1 MTIGEKIKSLRK
13 NISLSQEDFA
23 ERLHVSRS
31 AVAKWESNNGVPDI
45 GNLKMSD
52 DYLHVR
58 IKSFDSLEDQLEL
71 GETIPI
77 SDICKIEE
85 LSD

>member
-45 GNLKMSD
+45 GNLKMID

-58 IKSFDSLEDQLEL
+58 IKSFDSLEVQLEL